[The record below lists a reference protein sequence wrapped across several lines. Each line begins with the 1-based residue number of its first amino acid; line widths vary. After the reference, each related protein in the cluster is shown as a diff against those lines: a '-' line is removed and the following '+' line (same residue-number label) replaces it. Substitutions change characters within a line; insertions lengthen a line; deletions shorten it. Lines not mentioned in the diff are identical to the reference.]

1 MLAGADG
8 PDPYFV
14 SDSFA
19 VVAGQVY
26 EISADIVSAG
36 GTPFNNNYIRL
47 KQAGSGFGGAVGV
60 NVSTSVTGN
69 QRAIVTIPAGWTS
82 AEVAV
87 QRGGNPVPPTTTLEV
102 DNISV
107 KKISSHAAIAPS
119 DSARP
124 TLATENSPISSR
136 EVLTTTFGWN
146 ITDGGRA

>member
-1 MLAGADG
+1 VLMVLT
-8 PDPYFV
+8 PYFV

-102 DNISV
+102 DNVSV
-107 KKISSHAAIAPS
+107 KQVLYPNLVTNGTFDTDSDWNKGTGWSISGGV
-119 DSARP
+119 
-124 TLATENSPISSR
+124 ATKTGANTSN
-136 EVLTTTFGWN
+136 L
-146 ITDGGRA
+146 DQ